1 MTTKRAFSLIELLVV
16 VSIIAVLA
24 GLLLPAVGIV
34 RQQAKTLTCS
44 SSLRQVG
51 MAIMAYT
58 SDQGGIIPD
67 IVTKM
72 DASANTTWWS
82 ALIADYAEAQ
92 TASNGSLSYT
102 KKSVVTGCPE
112 WTATGGWL
120 VGYGMN
126 YNPDRPTRWNANS
139 RWVYT
144 GITTDVVHFGIGGIT
159 NQGSRLLLADASDYH
174 AILSLNRHK
183 DRYNVLFFDGHIQ
196 ALVGQAAGTQVIDH
210 PELGVP

>member
-1 MTTKRAFSLIELLVV
+1 MRHRTAFSLIELLVV

-24 GLLLPAVGIV
+24 GMLLPAVGIV
-34 RQQAKTLTCS
+34 RQQAKTLTCA

-51 MAIMAYT
+51 MATMAYT

-72 DASANTTWWS
+72 DASATTTWWS
-82 ALIADYAEAQ
+82 ALIADYAEAA
-92 TASNGSLSYT
+92 TGSNGTLTYS

-126 YNPDRPTRWNANS
+126 FNPDRPARWNANS
-139 RWVYT
+139 RWIYS
-144 GITTDVVHFGIGGIT
+144 GITSDVVHFAIGSIS
-159 NQGSRLLLADASDYH
+159 NQGSRMLLADASDYH
-174 AILSLNRHK
+174 AVVSLTRHK
-183 DRYNVLFFDGHIQ
+183 DRFNVLFFDGHIQ
-196 ALVGQAAGTQVIDH
+196 ALSGAAAATQVKDH